1 MSARIETAFC
11 PCYRPMLA
19 ADVDAV
25 MAIEAEAYA
34 FPWTHG
40 NFRDSLQAG
49 YQCWV
54 MECGGCLTGYAVTVV
69 AAGEA
74 HLLNLCVAVG
84 WQRRGLGA
92 ELLRFVTASARAAGA
107 AKIFL
112 EVRPSNVAGLRLYS
126 NSGFRMIGIRRGYY
140 PGPHGREDALLL
152 EVDL

>member
-1 MSARIETAFC
+1 MSARIEMAFH
-11 PCYRPMLA
+11 PFYRPMVA

-25 MAIEAEAYA
+25 MVIEAEAYA

-54 MECGGCLTGYAVTVV
+54 MECGGSLTGYAVTVV

-74 HLLNLCVAVG
+74 HLLNLCVAVA

-92 ELLRFVTASARAAGA
+92 ELLGFVIASAREAGA
-107 AKIFL
+107 AKMFL
-112 EVRPSNVAGLRLYS
+112 EVRPSNLAGLALYGKC
-126 NSGFRMIGIRRGYY
+126 GFRTIGIRRGYY